1 MNGMIILKRTTTTL
15 IENITDNSPVLIQKK
30 TAVWESRQPFVRFI
44 IKDNMNQQD
53 IMEILKKVNYP
64 GFSRDIVSFGL
75 VKGIQVNPN
84 QIQVNLSISTQNE
97 AHLNT
102 IKSDVINVLSSETE
116 IKDIQVNL
124 ESQPVKQAPVQN
136 TVSQQPIPG
145 VKHVIAVASGKGGV
159 GKSTVA
165 VNLASELS
173 KNHKVGIL
181 DLDIYGPSL
190 PMVIGSYDQPKITA
204 EQKLIPIEKF
214 GMKLMSFGFIN
225 SDNAPAIWRGPM
237 VAKLTS
243 QFFDDVLWGEL
254 DYLIL
259 DLPPGTGDIQLTLV
273 QRLALTGAVIVTTP
287 QDLALLDVKKGADMF
302 KKVNTPVLGV
312 VENMSHYLCP
322 HCNETSEVFIGGG
335 GKSESD
341 RLDVPLLAQIYLTPE
356 LAKSA
361 DSGEPYVFQYENSPI
376 TDMFASMANTLTDMV
391 EK

>member
-1 MNGMIILKRTTTTL
+1 
-15 IENITDNSPVLIQKK
+15 
-30 TAVWESRQPFVRFI
+30 
-44 IKDNMNQQD
+44 MNQQD
-53 IMEILKKVNYP
+53 IKEILKKVNYP

-75 VKGIQVNPN
+75 VKDIQVNSN
-84 QIQVNLSISTQNE
+84 QILVNLSISTQNE
-97 AHLNT
+97 EHQNA
-102 IKSDVINVLSSETE
+102 IKSDVISVLSSETE

-124 ESQPVKQAPVQN
+124 GSQPVKQAPVQN
-136 TVSQQPIPG
+136 AVSQQPIPS

-322 HCNETSEVFIGGG
+322 HCNETSEIFKGGG